1 MVTKGCKINKELAST
16 YEILFDFAMPQLSP
30 ILNSIY
36 SDLMVIISQH

>member
-1 MVTKGCKINKELAST
+1 MVTKGCAINQGLASI

-30 ILNSIY
+30 IRNSLY